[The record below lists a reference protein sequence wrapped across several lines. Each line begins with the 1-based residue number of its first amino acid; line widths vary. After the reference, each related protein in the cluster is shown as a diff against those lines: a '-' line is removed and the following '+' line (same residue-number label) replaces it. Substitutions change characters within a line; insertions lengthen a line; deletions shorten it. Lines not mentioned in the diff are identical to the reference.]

1 MGSNTAILIL
11 SQSSFNSTMSETPVV
26 SKKVKVAS
34 DHPKYNEMVVAA
46 LTELKSRKGTSK
58 QAIVKYI
65 TSTYKVGDNAITHIK
80 LTLKRMVVSGKLSQ
94 LSGVGA
100 SGSFKLNKPEPV
112 KKAAAKKTVVK
123 KVVVK
128 KSAVKKPA
136 AKKAVPKKPA
146 AAKKPVAKKSTPK
159 KAPVKK
165 VALKKTVA
173 AKKPVKKTTT
183 TTPAKKTKVVKK
195 AAVKK
200 ATPNKKVV
208 KS

>member
-112 KKAAAKKTVVK
+112 KKAAARKTVVK

-146 AAKKPVAKKSTPK
+146 AAKKPVAKKS
-159 KAPVKK
+159 PVKK

>member
-1 MGSNTAILIL
+1 MG
-11 SQSSFNSTMSETPVV
+11 
-26 SKKVKVAS
+26 
-34 DHPKYNEMVVAA
+34 NEMVVAA

-80 LTLKRMVVSGKLSQ
+80 LTLKRMVVSEKLSQ

-136 AKKAVPKKPA
+136 AKKAVPKNPA
-146 AAKKPVAKKSTPK
+146 AAKKPVK

-165 VALKKTVA
+165 A
-173 AKKPVKKTTT
+173 PVKKT
-183 TTPAKKTKVVKK
+183 PVKK
-195 AAVKK
+195 
-200 ATPNKKVV
+200 
-208 KS
+208 